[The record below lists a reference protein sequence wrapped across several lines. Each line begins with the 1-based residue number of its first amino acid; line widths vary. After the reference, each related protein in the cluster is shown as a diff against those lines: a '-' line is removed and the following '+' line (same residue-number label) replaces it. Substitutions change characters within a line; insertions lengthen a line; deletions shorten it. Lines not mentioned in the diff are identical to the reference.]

1 MSRSLPNM
9 ERLHATETSS
19 TLPYTVYN
27 NVINNSNHN
36 NNNTVIVIIF
46 VTWMYDLVN
55 SVIYGA

>member
-46 VTWMYDLVN
+46 VT
-55 SVIYGA
+55 